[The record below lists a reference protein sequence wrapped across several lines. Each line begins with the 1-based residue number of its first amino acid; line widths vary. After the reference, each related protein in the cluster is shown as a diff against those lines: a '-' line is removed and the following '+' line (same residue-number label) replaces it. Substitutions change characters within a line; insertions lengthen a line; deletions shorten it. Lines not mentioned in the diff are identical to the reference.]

1 MPDFIY
7 DPDRLARLE
16 DQFTRQAADIE
27 GDHMTVDELEELKWQ
42 RATKAKAV
50 ALYKERE
57 AASDEPA
64 PAADILS
71 LGEQLAAMRARHS
84 HRGKLA
90 DPNVNRHRQASASS
104 GLDRIKKAL
113 AG

>member
-50 ALYKERE
+50 ALYKERGRVRRPG
-57 AASDEPA
+57 ARRRHFEPGRTA
-64 PAADILS
+64 CRDA
-71 LGEQLAAMRARHS
+71 
-84 HRGKLA
+84 
-90 DPNVNRHRQASASS
+90 
-104 GLDRIKKAL
+104 
-113 AG
+113 